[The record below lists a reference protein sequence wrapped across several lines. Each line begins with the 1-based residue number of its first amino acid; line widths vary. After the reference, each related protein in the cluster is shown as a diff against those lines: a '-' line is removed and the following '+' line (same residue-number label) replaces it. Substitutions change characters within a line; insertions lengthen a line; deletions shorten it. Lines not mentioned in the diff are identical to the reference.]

1 MKKCLIFART
11 STQDQENSNQIL
23 QLRDFIAKQGWE
35 LVDTIQEVVSGGKSS
50 GEREGLKRVFS
61 MAHKKEFEILIF
73 WSLDRFTRE
82 GSRATIN
89 YLTQLESYGIDWH
102 SYTEQYLSS
111 LGVFKDSIISL
122 LSSLA
127 KQEKIRI
134 SERTKAGLERT
145 RRING
150 TRLGRP
156 KTDEAKVVQAV
167 KLRKQGLSFA
177 EIGKQMGIGRSR
189 AHQLSQMGQEKRVA

>member
-23 QLRDFIAKQGWE
+23 QLRDFITKQGWE
-35 LVDTIQEVVSGGKSS
+35 LVDTIQEVVSGGKSA

-61 MAHKKEFEILIF
+61 MAHQKKFDVLLF

-89 YLTQLESYGIDWH
+89 YLTQLESYGVDWH

-111 LGVFKDSIISL
+111 LGVFKDCIISL
-122 LSSLA
+122 LSTLA

-156 KTDEAKVVQAV
+156 KTDETKIRQAV
-167 KLRKQGLSFA
+167 KLREQGLSFA

-189 AHQLSQMGQEKRVA
+189 AHQLSQIGQEKRVA